1 MEPKLISIRDFCL
14 MVGVGRTTAYK
25 LMQSKVRSTK
35 IGSRR
40 LIDRQSAE
48 NFVSEK
54 LSSESVERDQ

>member
-1 MEPKLISIRDFCL
+1 MEPKLISIKDFCS

-40 LIDRQSAE
+40 LIDRESAE

-54 LSSESVERDQ
+54 LSSDIGEQDQ